1 MWNTFKYTIA
11 ALLREKNVLLWALLF
26 PIVLA
31 SLFFV
36 MFANIEEAYEFQPIP
51 TAIVDNGTF
60 EDAESFDAM
69 IEVLSEPGDDQVLDA
84 HFVADDAS
92 ARKLMDEGEVEACIQ
107 VGADGKPQLY
117 LPSAQKLETG
127 TSVSQTILKD
137 MIDRYLH
144 TQKAVE
150 QIAEENP
157 GAFADPGFLSSLTD
171 LGSYTQEISVTANKS
186 SESVRYF
193 YALLGFSAIMAANI
207 SLVGI
212 TRAQANLSPIGARR
226 AVGATSRL
234 KTLAATLGACW
245 VLSFACL
252 MIGFIYIRFVLGIDF
267 GGRDAACT
275 LGLAATSLMATALG
289 AAIGSIP
296 KLPENAKSG
305 ILTGLSCT
313 LALFAG
319 LYGTSSQRLADEL
332 ARTAPLV
339 QAANPSKQV
348 ADLFYSL
355 YYYDT
360 LDQFFAVI
368 TVILA
373 ITAVLA
379 LVAAIFMRRQRY
391 ASL

>member
-1 MWNTFKYTIA
+1 
-11 ALLREKNVLLWALLF
+11 
-26 PIVLA
+26 
-31 SLFFV
+31 
-36 MFANIEEAYEFQPIP
+36 
-51 TAIVDNGTF
+51 
-60 EDAESFDAM
+60 
-69 IEVLSEPGDDQVLDA
+69 
-84 HFVADDAS
+84 
-92 ARKLMDEGEVEACIQ
+92 
-107 VGADGKPQLY
+107 
-117 LPSAQKLETG
+117 
-127 TSVSQTILKD
+127 
-137 MIDRYLH
+137 
-144 TQKAVE
+144 
-150 QIAEENP
+150 
-157 GAFADPGFLSSLTD
+157 
-171 LGSYTQEISVTANKS
+171 
-186 SESVRYF
+186 
-193 YALLGFSAIMAANI
+193 
-207 SLVGI
+207 
-212 TRAQANLSPIGARR
+212 
-226 AVGATSRL
+226 
-234 KTLAATLGACW
+234 
-245 VLSFACL
+245 

-275 LGLAATSLMATALG
+275 LGLAVASLMATALG